1 VKKLQQALMPVML
14 YYLRANKKL
23 EITMIKIYCVFILVL
38 ASFGAGAEE
47 QTDKQAITSVLDQFH
62 QAAANANADQYLSL
76 LSDDAVFLGTDASE
90 RWTKIQF
97 TKFVQPYF
105 SQGKG
110 WSYVSKQRNI
120 SLLPV
125 TTVAFFDEL
134 LQHKKYGTCRGT
146 GVLIKTK
153 QGWKISQYNL
163 SLPIPNDI
171 ITAVV
176 GSVKTYELRK

>member
-1 VKKLQQALMPVML
+1 M
-14 YYLRANKKL
+14 
-23 EITMIKIYCVFILVL
+23 KIYYALLLVL
-38 ASFGAGAEE
+38 ASFITGAEE
-47 QTDKQAITSVLDQFH
+47 QTEQQAITSVLDQFH
-62 QAAANANADQYLSL
+62 QAAANANADKYLNL

-90 RWTKIQF
+90 RWTKTQF

-110 WSYVSKQRNI
+110 WLYVSRQRNI

-125 TTVAFFDEL
+125 ATVAFFDEL

-146 GVLIKTK
+146 VVLIKTK

-171 ITAVV
+171 ATAVV
-176 GSVKTYELRK
+176 ESVKTYELSK

>member
-1 VKKLQQALMPVML
+1 
-14 YYLRANKKL
+14 
-23 EITMIKIYCVFILVL
+23 MIKIYCVFILVL
-38 ASFGAGAEE
+38 ASFVSGAEE
-47 QTDKQAITSVLDQFH
+47 QTEKQAITSVLDQFH
-62 QAAANANADQYLSL
+62 QAAANANADKYLNL

-90 RWTKIQF
+90 RWTKTQF
-97 TKFVQPYF
+97 TSFVQPYF

-110 WSYVSKQRNI
+110 WLYVSRQRNI

-125 TTVAFFDEL
+125 ARVAFFDEL
-134 LQHKKYGTCRGT
+134 LHHNKYGTCRGT

-171 ITAVV
+171 ATAVV
-176 GSVKTYELRK
+176 ESVKTYELSK